1 MHAFV
6 RSCPFFNFSYG
17 GIIMM
22 VLFVVLIAV
31 VIFLVLRSND
41 KTDSHSKVEK
51 EEDPLEVL
59 KLRYAK
65 GLITKEEFLRMKE
78 DLK

>member
-1 MHAFV
+1 MYAFV

-51 EEDPLEVL
+51 EENPLEVL

>member
-1 MHAFV
+1 MYAFV
-6 RSCPFFNFSYG
+6 RACPFFNFTYG

-22 VLFVVLIAV
+22 VLFVALIAI
-31 VIFLVLRSND
+31 VIFLILRSND
-41 KTDSHSKVEK
+41 KTDSHLNVEK
-51 EEDPLEVL
+51 EENPIKVL

-65 GLITKEEFLRMKE
+65 GLITKAEFLRMKE